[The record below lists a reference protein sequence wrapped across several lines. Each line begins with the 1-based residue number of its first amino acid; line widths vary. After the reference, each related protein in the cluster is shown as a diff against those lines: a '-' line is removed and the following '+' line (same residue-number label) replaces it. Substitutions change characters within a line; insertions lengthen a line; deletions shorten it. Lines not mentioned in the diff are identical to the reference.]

1 MWLCIC
7 ILSERLYEETIVSQQ
22 LIRKQFLVS
31 SSNVSKIERLAQEK
45 GTSATEIV
53 RLAIDAFDPE
63 EVSDMDSNELMEL
76 VADQLKEAIA
86 ATQKANKKVDQTL
99 KTLKGKKH

>member
-1 MWLCIC
+1 M
-7 ILSERLYEETIVSQQ
+7 SQQ

-31 SSNVSKIERLAQEK
+31 SSNVNKIERLAEEK

-63 EVSDMDSNELMEL
+63 GVYSVNSNDLMTL
-76 VADQLKEAIA
+76 VADQLKEAISS
-86 ATQKANKKVDQTL
+86 TQRANKKVAQTL
-99 KTLKGKKH
+99 KSLEEKKH